1 MTIIS
6 VTTARLQNVPSSV
19 QNHQVQSRA
28 LIPSLNVNNPDD
40 IMGVPPSC
48 NCVSKLLFRNN
59 PKLGIYFAESL
70 AHFVEEGSSQLVI
83 KVDPYT

>member
-19 QNHQVQSRA
+19 QNHQLQSRA

-40 IMGVPPSC
+40 IMGVPPG
-48 NCVSKLLFRNN
+48 NCV
-59 PKLGIYFAESL
+59 
-70 AHFVEEGSSQLVI
+70 
-83 KVDPYT
+83 